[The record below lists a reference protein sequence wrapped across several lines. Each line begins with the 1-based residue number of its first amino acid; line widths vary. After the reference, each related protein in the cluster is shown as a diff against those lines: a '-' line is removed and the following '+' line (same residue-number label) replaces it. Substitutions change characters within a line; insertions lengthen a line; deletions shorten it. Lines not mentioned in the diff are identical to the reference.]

1 MREIIKIHNEI
12 QIGSEVVSTV
22 NARDLHKA
30 LESKQDFS
38 TWLKARLEKLKLE
51 EGVDY
56 IMIESVGSVSTPQ
69 TYGFEDLEQNG
80 TKSYNINNLVK
91 KVKDYYIT
99 IDVAKH
105 IAMMEATEKGREV
118 RKYFIECEKK
128 AIEASKKTEFE
139 IPKNYAEALMEAG
152 RLAALNCQLQEEL
165 NALHHSGKLYTATEI
180 AKELNF
186 KTTKEFNQS
195 LHDKG
200 IQYKVNGTWVLYSKY
215 SDKGYVE
222 VKQEILENGVVI
234 YHRKFTQAGR
244 EFILSLYGVIDKE
257 NALTNNT
264 CYDGLAKARELLEL
278 N

>member
-1 MREIIKIHNEI
+1 MTEIIKIHSDK
-12 QIGSEVVSTV
+12 QIGSEVVNTV
-22 NARDLHKA
+22 NIKELY
-30 LESKQDFS
+30 
-38 TWLKARLEKLKLE
+38 LKLT
-51 EGVDY
+51 EGGDQSNLNRWIERNLIKNEFLKENKDY
-56 IMIESVGSVSTPQ
+56 IIFATVEKTP
-69 TYGFEDLEQNG
+69 TEGNFVHR
-80 TKSYNINNLVK
+80 TKTSNSNKKPGKYDNL
-91 KVKDYYIT
+91 YIT
-99 IDVAKH
+99 LDTAKH
-105 IAMMEATEKGREV
+105 LCMLSNCKNGHLIRE
-118 RKYFIECEKK
+118 YFLECEKK